1 MKIRITKKGLP
12 KAQLGF
18 YNTLL
23 PQLGSNIQEY
33 LNLKQ
38 DPLSLIKRMKS
49 SGFEFPMRSYTL
61 TENTDGVINST
72 RGFITKEDTE
82 ALDTTPS
89 FNKRLDELDN
99 LIKTGSKKDIRQGIK
114 SFNTDFAGSM
124 QKPLDMPGMF
134 TMGAKGRKLVE
145 DVADPFNVVGS
156 GIKLGTIVGSGLTD
170 MAERRR
176 KEKDFSNWMRNQMSS
191 DALYKPVEGSRGDYV
206 TTGSRFGE
214 FRPDEYVVNRGMF
227 AQYGGENTEIM
238 KIRITQVPASNEMKY
253 GGQSNYG
260 LDLGRKAV
268 YGDMPESR
276 SESMGSSISAVPRYA
291 ANVEAEGGETVLA
304 DMDQDGVMEHMKI
317 SGPRHS
323 EGGVPLNIPEGSFI
337 FSDTKK
343 MKIKDPTILAMFGK
357 TYKKG
362 GITPAQIAKQYDI
375 NKYKA
380 ILEDPNSDE
389 LSKSTAQL
397 MVNNYNKKLA
407 DLSIIQEGMKGFPQG
422 MPQVAQSLKENDQLM
437 MAAYGGYMDLPKAQL
452 GLPGVGAW
460 NATQS
465 YSPAAYGPGQGVNP
479 RSMYS
484 TNTVVVNNKDKNK
497 PPITIKEEDIF
508 NPTVIENLKKQ
519 GYEIKYSPRIAKG
532 DVKVPV
538 KQSKQKSGLYGD
550 VQMDE
555 IAEFKAR
562 HPWYFANKPNWNPA
576 NPADVFDFQTK
587 YDEEFAKQK
596 GYSYFDGSK
605 PFSKKDKK
613 LGEYTYNA
621 PGLASEQG
629 PSYFGCDPV
638 SGGVVQLN
646 PNNPAL
652 KYQVGVFTT
661 YEAALAACTGKKT
674 PPKKQPPTEEN
685 PPNKLV
691 TAGEDPLPFG
701 YMTPDLVN
709 LAAAAMLPPK
719 KYLPYRAPINLPRV
733 SPTFYDPNRAIAA
746 QNEAANMLAQNA
758 ALIGNPQAYMANAA
772 RLQGTLAQGVA
783 DTMADVQNRNVGVAN
798 QFAGINADIIGKE
811 NMLNAQR
818 VNDLYD
824 ATAIANQQFD
834 NSRRLYNR
842 NLASSFSQA
851 WNNRMNLGMLNAVNP
866 VYRVNPA
873 TGRSYFVRGYDPY
886 MIFGRGSGSSS
897 PAAGANSF
905 RDLKNKFMQEGYS
918 ESLAERKADQALSGG
933 KGTTSY
939 IDNDMDGYPDRA
951 SYSAGAQNLLPY
963 FMAMQK
969 FLPRPGSME

>member
-23 PQLGSNIQEY
+23 PQLGGSVQEY
-33 LNLKQ
+33 L
-38 DPLSLIKRMKS
+38 KS
-49 SGFEFPMRSYTL
+49 SGLNFTIPNYTL
-61 TENTDGVINST
+61 TENADGVINST
-72 RGFITKEDTE
+72 RGFITKQDTE
-82 ALDTTPS
+82 ALDQTPS
-89 FNKRLDELDN
+89 FNKRLGELDK
-99 LIKTGSKKDIRQGIK
+99 LIKTGSKKDITQGIK

-134 TMGAKGRKLVE
+134 SMGAKGRKLVE
-145 DVADPFNVVGS
+145 DIADPFNVVGS
-156 GIKLGTIVGSGLTD
+156 GIKLGTIIGSGLTD

-176 KEKDFSNWMRNQMSS
+176 KEKDFSNWMRNQMNS

-238 KIRITQVPASNEMKY
+238 KIRITQVPTSNEMKY

-484 TNTVVVNNKDKNK
+484 TNTVVVNNKDKKK

-621 PGLASEQG
+621 PGLDMTPKQ
-629 PSYFGCDPV
+629 PTKTTPPPV
-638 SGGVVQLN
+638 KEPPPV
-646 PNNPAL
+646 
-652 KYQVGVFTT
+652 
-661 YEAALAACTGKKT
+661 KT
-674 PPKKQPPTEEN
+674 PPTQEN

-691 TAGEDPLPFG
+691 TVGEDPLPFG
-701 YMTPDLVN
+701 YMTPDMVN

-824 ATAIANQQFD
+824 ATTIANQQFD

-842 NLASSFSQA
+842 NLASSFAQA

-866 VYRVNPA
+866 IYRVNPA

-886 MIFGRGSGSSS
+886 MLFGRGAGSSS
-897 PAAGANSF
+897 PVAGANSF

-963 FMAMQK
+963 FMSMQR
-969 FLPRPGSME
+969 FLPRPGGMEQGY

>member
-1 MKIRITKKGLP
+1 MKIRITKTGLP
-12 KAQLGF
+12 KAQLGL
-18 YNTLL
+18 YNNFFSL
-23 PQLGSNIQEY
+23 PN
-33 LNLKQ
+33 
-38 DPLSLIKRMKS
+38 
-49 SGFEFPMRSYTL
+49 YTL
-61 TENTDGVINST
+61 TENLDGVINST
-72 RGFITKEDTE
+72 RGFITKEDTD
-82 ALDTTPS
+82 ALDQTPS
-89 FNKRLDELDN
+89 FNKRLDELN
-99 LIKTGSKKDIRQGIK
+99 NIIKTGSKKDIKQGIK
-114 SFNTDFAGSM
+114 GFNTDFAGSM

-156 GIKLGTIVGSGLTD
+156 GIKLGTIIGSGLTD

-176 KEKDFSNWMRNQMSS
+176 KEKDFSNWMRNQMNS

-214 FRPDEYVVNRGMF
+214 FRPDDYVVNKGMF

-238 KIRITQVPASNEMKY
+238 KIRITQIPTSTEMKY

-343 MKIKDPTILAMFGK
+343 MKIKDPAILAMFGK

-362 GITPAQIAKQYDI
+362 GITPAQIARQYDI

-380 ILEDPNSDE
+380 IIEDPNSDE

-407 DLSIIQEGMKGFPQG
+407 DLSMVQEGMKGFPQG
-422 MPQVAQSLKENDQLM
+422 MPQVAQSLKENDSLM
-437 MAAYGGYMDLPKAQL
+437 MGAYGGYMDLPKAQI
-452 GLPGVGAW
+452 GK
-460 NATQS
+460 TQ
-465 YSPAAYGPGQGVNP
+465 PKDDVIFTPEFQKILADIK
-479 RSMYS
+479 
-484 TNTVVVNNKDKNK
+484 TN
-497 PPITIKEEDIF
+497 
-508 NPTVIENLKKQ
+508 Q
-519 GYEIKYSPRIAKG
+519 GYDMVYSPRIMSG
-532 DVKVPV
+532 DNRVPIM
-538 KQSKQKSGLYGD
+538 QSRQKSGLYGD
-550 VQMDE
+550 VQMNE
-555 IAEFKAR
+555 IDEFKKR
-562 HPWYFANKPNWNPA
+562 HEWYFANKPNWNPA
-576 NPADVFDFQTK
+576 NPADVLDFQTK
-587 YDEEFAKQK
+587 YDDEYAKK
-596 GYSYFDGSK
+596 YGYSYFTGKRSFD
-605 PFSKKDKK
+605 KKDKK

-621 PGLASEQG
+621 PGLNMAPKE
-629 PSYFGCDPV
+629 PPKITPPV
-638 SGGVVQLN
+638 KEEPPV
-646 PNNPAL
+646 
-652 KYQVGVFTT
+652 
-661 YEAALAACTGKKT
+661 KT
-674 PPKKQPPTEEN
+674 PPTQEN

-691 TAGEDPLPFG
+691 TVGEDPLPFG
-701 YMTPDLVN
+701 YMTPDMVN

-798 QFAGINADIIGKE
+798 QFAGVNADIIGKE

-824 ATAIANQQFD
+824 ATTIANQQFD

-897 PAAGANSF
+897 PVAGANSF

-969 FLPRPGSME
+969 FLPRPGGMEQGY